1 MLEANDIFGT
11 DIGTLKGK
19 TNRRKPEKVIID
31 QQHTLPVD
39 VFWHLQWT
47 SRLYKLPFLIS
58 KSRHIRFLTIE
69 MISKD
74 QKAANILNDMHHTII
89 ALKTGGLRV
98 TSILGDGQS
107 EALVELNI
115 SSKNEHVPEI
125 ERYIRTV

>member
-1 MLEANDIFGT
+1 LFNNKFLPYCAVASHDVLEANDIFGT

-89 ALKTGGLRV
+89 A
-98 TSILGDGQS
+98 
-107 EALVELNI
+107 
-115 SSKNEHVPEI
+115 
-125 ERYIRTV
+125 